1 MTFHLNFKIPLYLP
15 NQMAGQLSFE
25 VTVKQAKVKQCST
38 QAQPILNW
46 FKVDFGFKLN

>member
-25 VTVKQAKVKQCST
+25 VTVKTSQSETV
-38 QAQPILNW
+38 LNSGSAN
-46 FKVDFGFKLN
+46 FELV